1 MRKGERTKQMILQ
14 KAASI
19 FNQQGYS
26 GSSLSSIMKETGLEK
41 GGIYRHFESKE
52 ELALQAFDYSTSLLG
67 ERFKEAVSQAAT
79 TLDKLNAF
87 IDVLKGLV
95 HGDPIPG
102 GCPVMNVA
110 LEADDAYPPL
120 AEQAKMSMF
129 RLLSLME
136 RIIIFGIESKEINP
150 NTNIKQL
157 AILWISSLEGAL
169 ALSRLY
175 DDPSYFDD
183 VATTL
188 LYDMK
193 QHHMAL

>member
-14 KAASI
+14 KATSI

-87 IDVLKGLV
+87 IEVLKGLV
-95 HGDPIPG
+95 RGDPIPG
-102 GCPVMNVA
+102 GCPIMNVA
-110 LEADDAYPPL
+110 LEADDAYPLL

-129 RLLSLME
+129 QLLSLME

-183 VATTL
+183 VATI
-188 LYDMK
+188 YI
-193 QHHMAL
+193 